1 MFLMLVL
8 GLDFE
13 KLHGRSL
20 DSLVLSLCSCAG
32 GLGGS
37 GSFRRSRRNA
47 DPCVRSGCKWPRS
60 SDGRVSV
67 PYQLDTPEAQAFIQS
82 SMETFARSTCVQFIP
97 RTFESDYLHIR
108 NLQHCRSFVGRR
120 GGAQTLEL
128 SFPNCFT
135 IGIIQ
140 HELLHA
146 LGFHHEQSRSDRDRY
161 ITVNWDNIDTLENRE
176 NFYKVNTVNLRTRY
190 DYNSIMHYPRSP
202 VLEAKP
208 YWREFGTATVMS
220 NTDLIRVHRLYCSN
234 WNWL

>member
-1 MFLMLVL
+1 SVLV
-8 GLDFE
+8 
-13 KLHGRSL
+13 RSL
-20 DSLVLSLCSCAG
+20 FSPDSLVLSLCSCAG

-67 PYQLDTPEAQAFIQS
+67 PYQLDSSYLKLS
-82 SMETFARSTCVQFIP
+82 SMSNILLLKSPDRCSVYVYILCSVLRS
-97 RTFESDYLHIR
+97 
-108 NLQHCRSFVGRR
+108 CRSFVGRR

>member
-1 MFLMLVL
+1 
-8 GLDFE
+8 
-13 KLHGRSL
+13 
-20 DSLVLSLCSCAG
+20 
-32 GLGGS
+32 
-37 GSFRRSRRNA
+37 
-47 DPCVRSGCKWPRS
+47 
-60 SDGRVSV
+60 
-67 PYQLDTPEAQAFIQS
+67 
-82 SMETFARSTCVQFIP
+82 METFARSTCVQFIP

-190 DYNSIMHYPRSP
+190 DYNSIMHYPRLGPDGKP